1 MNNKNKNPLLPISVI
16 IPVYNAES
24 FLAESIESVLNQSFS
39 DFELLIM
46 DDGSSDRSEE
56 IIKSYD
62 DKRIRYFPCKHDFI
76 ATRNKGKKLAQGKYI
91 AQLDHDDIM
100 MPDRLQIQYDFMEAH
115 PDIAACG
122 GYIECFGK
130 YSRILQL
137 PLEQNELLPLTIT
150 FVPIHNSSGFIRR
163 EFLIKHKIR
172 HRRGYSF
179 AEDFKF
185 WTDIIK
191 IGKLA
196 NIPEVLIRHRTSDQQ
211 TSIKYRK
218 ESIEASNRIQLDMID
233 YFLTLINKDDSYGK
247 AVFHQ
252 LMPAII
258 KMSEADFFSG
268 PVLFNFMHEVITGLI
283 KNGTIK
289 LS

>member
-1 MNNKNKNPLLPISVI
+1 MKPLLPISVI
-16 IPVYNAES
+16 IPVFNAES

-39 DFELLIM
+39 DFELLLM
-46 DDGSSDRSEE
+46 DDGSTDRSEE
-56 IIKSYD
+56 IVKSYD
-62 DKRIRYFPCKHDFI
+62 DKRIRYYPCKHDFI
-76 ATRNKGKKLAQGKYI
+76 ETRNKGKQLAKGKYI

-100 MPDRLQIQYDFMEAH
+100 MPDRLQIQYDFMEDH
-115 PDIAACG
+115 TDIAACG

-130 YSRILQL
+130 YSRVLRL
-137 PLEQNELLPLTIT
+137 PLEHGELLPFTIT

-196 NIPEVLIRHRTSDQQ
+196 NIPEILIRHRTSDEQ

-218 ESIEASNRIQLDMID
+218 ESLEASNRIQLDMID
-233 YFLTLINKDDSYGK
+233 YFLALINKDDPYGK
-247 AVFHQ
+247 AVLRQ
-252 LMPAII
+252 LIPAIQ
-258 KMSEADFFSG
+258 KMGEADFFSG
-268 PVLFNFMHEVITGLI
+268 TVLFNFMYEVIRGLI

-289 LS
+289 I